1 MKELILIFIL
11 LYSTHVFPQFH
22 RFDSSYTIAHYPD
35 HDCLNPDFEKM
46 FSTNYFENE
55 YFTFVYEKRNS
66 AGTES
71 GIMFRKVLFENLE
84 DEVIVVND
92 GFMNTEPS
100 AGHTIITWQSDK
112 YGNQDIFYSTYN
124 GIVWSEPSVLQLTPL
139 DEVNPDV
146 EEIKVPGLNPCYLI
160 LFQRGD
166 DIILKQIYEN
176 NLILDTNLTSDI
188 SEVSSEPRI
197 KFNNEIGFQNNI
209 YIAYLKNVNGINRIN
224 VLNATINSAYNI
236 SFGNSF
242 EIVQMKS
249 PADIYIGNSLFG
261 RKILQYN
268 YDTAGSLKNVGIYL
282 DNITEKVI
290 INNEPGINTG
300 LRGESLLQSN
310 YHPVFNACGWLKK
323 VNDSSKI
330 IATDFRPE
338 YGVRKEFYIGDSS
351 IDTRLAMSPY
361 FPKLVYNR
369 FRYRL
374 VWEQVISG
382 RKSLK
387 MSIYDEGIAGIN
399 YLNGSPDK
407 FTLHQNYPNPF
418 NPSTS
423 IKFYLPVSNSLLLE
437 IYDIRGKKITDL
449 ASGRFEYGEHEFKW
463 NAEYYPAGVYFY
475 RLMVNDRTARYTES
489 RKMMLIK

>member
-1 MKELILIFIL
+1 MKTICLIFFIAFINSA
-11 LYSTHVFPQFH
+11 YSQFH

-35 HDCLNPDFEKM
+35 YDCLNPDFEKM
-46 FSTNYFENE
+46 FSTNYFEYE
-55 YFTFVYEKRNS
+55 YFTLVYEKRNS
-66 AGTES
+66 TGTES

-84 DEVIVVND
+84 DEVTVVND

-100 AGHTIITWQSDK
+100 AGHTIIVWQSDK

-124 GIVWSEPSVLQLTPL
+124 GIVWSDPSVLQLTHL
-139 DEVNPDV
+139 DEVNPDI
-146 EEIKVPGLNPCYLI
+146 EEIKVSGLSPCYLI

-166 DIILKQIYEN
+166 DIILKQIYKN
-176 NLILDTNLTSDI
+176 NLILDTNLTSGVPG
-188 SEVSSEPRI
+188 SCSEPRI
-197 KFNNEIGFQNNI
+197 KLYKEIGFQNNI

-242 EIVQMKS
+242 EIVQIKS
-249 PADIYIGNSLFG
+249 PSDIKISNSAFG
-261 RKILQYN
+261 RELIHYN
-268 YDTAGSLKNVGIYL
+268 YDTSGSLKNVGIYL

-310 YHPVFNACGWLKK
+310 YHPVFNACGWMKK
-323 VNDSSKI
+323 INDSSKI

-338 YGVRKEFYIGDSS
+338 YGVRKEFYLGDSS
-351 IDTRLAMSPY
+351 SDTRLAMSPY
-361 FPKLVYNR
+361 FPSMSNI

-399 YLNGSPDK
+399 NLNSSPDK

-418 NPSTS
+418 NPSTN
-423 IKFYLPVSNSLLLE
+423 IKFYLPVNKSIVLG
-437 IYDIRGKKITDL
+437 IYDINGKKITDL
-449 ASGRFEYGEHEFKW
+449 ANGRFQYGEHEFKW
-463 NAEYYPAGVYFY
+463 NADNYPAGIYFY
-475 RLMVNDRTARYTES
+475 TLKAEDFIQTKRMI
-489 RKMMLIK
+489 LIK